1 MTSARAWAFVASS
14 VASVVIACSG
24 GGGSIGGGGPVTSF
38 PEGQDVAS
46 LSPAD
51 QQTLCDDVRR
61 YLQERITPE
70 TTKPFGCAFTGWAAA
85 LSASRTQQDPRA
97 ACQRAYDDCL
107 ARPAADGQSV
117 TVTEL
122 GRDCNVS
129 RCRGVLVGDYAGCAR
144 EVVDAIG
151 SYSFSCDMAASA
163 DAGTAPVPSF
173 TAGAACQRVQSSCS
187 EQ

>member
-1 MTSARAWAFVASS
+1 MNRARAWVLVSS
-14 VASVVIACSG
+14 SIVGTVIACSG
-24 GGGSIGGGGPVTSF
+24 GGGSIGGGGQVTAL

-51 QQTLCDDVRR
+51 QQTLCEDVRR
-61 YLQERITPE
+61 YFQERITPE
-70 TTKPFGCAFTGWAAA
+70 TTKPFGCSFAGWAAA
-85 LSASRTQQDPRA
+85 LSASRMQQDPRA

-107 ARPAADGQSV
+107 AQPPADGQSV

-122 GRDCNVS
+122 GRDCNIS
-129 RCRGVLVGDYAGCAR
+129 RCHGVLVGDYAACAR

-151 SYSFSCDMAASA
+151 SYSFSCDVASGT
-163 DAGTAPVPSF
+163 DAGTPPVASF

-187 EQ
+187 QE